1 MKSGLRI
8 LLVEGEPSDGDA
20 ILATLA
26 HENMSCDAVRVTNR
40 AGFLQALENNSF
52 DLIVSDCSHSSFDGF
67 SALKLALEK
76 RPGTPFILISS
87 RMGEDLAV
95 ETLKSGATDY
105 VLKSNLTRLGPAIR
119 RAVAEATE
127 HAAKQDIV
135 RSLAERETV
144 LRSFFDSPG
153 AMRGVVEVIDNDIL
167 HIADN
172 AESAAFFGR
181 TVRKN
186 KLAGERKTLDLW
198 IGSYALC
205 RKTLEPV
212 RFDYLHKANGK
223 EIWLSATVSYAGT
236 APNQNP
242 RYAYDV
248 VDISN
253 QKREEREIQ
262 DVVDISDQ
270 KRDLRQSQ
278 NVTRLED
285 VAAVSEAANRAKS
298 TFLSTMSHEIR
309 TPMNA
314 ISGILPVDVAW
325 IRRWERTPKR
335 ISRSSTG
342 AASICCPSSMTFW
355 TCPRL
360 RRAARKSI
368 PPHSPSRS
376 C

>member
-26 HENMSCDAVRVTNR
+26 DESMSSDAVRISTR
-40 AGFLQALENNSF
+40 ADFLQALENNSF
-52 DLIVSDCSHSSFDGF
+52 DLIVSDCSQPSFDGF
-67 SALKLALEK
+67 SALQLALEK

-87 RMGEDLAV
+87 MMGEDLAV

-212 RFDYLHKANGK
+212 RFNYLHKANGK
-223 EIWLSATVSYAGT
+223 EIWLSATVSCRNGAEPIPVCLRRRGYLQPEAGGAGNSGCGGYFGSET
-236 APNQNP
+236 GLAPKP
-242 RYAYDV
+242 
-248 VDISN
+248 
-253 QKREEREIQ
+253 
-262 DVVDISDQ
+262 
-270 KRDLRQSQ
+270 KRDPAGRCGGGVGGGQSRQEH
-278 NVTRLED
+278 LPLHH
-285 VAAVSEAANRAKS
+285 VA
-298 TFLSTMSHEIR
+298 
-309 TPMNA
+309 
-314 ISGILPVDVAW
+314 
-325 IRRWERTPKR
+325 
-335 ISRSSTG
+335 
-342 AASICCPSSMTFW
+342 
-355 TCPRL
+355 
-360 RRAARKSI
+360 
-368 PPHSPSRS
+368 
-376 C
+376 